1 MRKVRGS
8 SKWEEITTTKSTS
21 FTDKTAKAGK
31 IYTYT
36 VKAGYSDYRS
46 IYIAD
51 GLKIKRLSRPSLSSV
66 KSAKKGITFKWKEV
80 TGASG
85 YLVYRKTGSGD
96 WEEIAKVTGA
106 STVSYVDK
114 TAKKGKTYYYSVR
127 AYSGSYK
134 SAYNTKGLKIKDKY

>member
-1 MRKVRGS
+1 M
-8 SKWEEITTTKSTS
+8 S
-21 FTDKTAKAGK
+21 FTDKTAKPGK

-36 VKAGYSDYRS
+36 VKAAYGDYQS

-51 GLKIKRLSRPSLSSV
+51 GLKMKRLEKPTLVSV
-66 KSAKKGITFKWKEV
+66 KSSKSGVTFKWNEV

-85 YLVYRKTGSGD
+85 YLVYRKTGSGE

-106 STVSYVDK
+106 STNSYVDK

-134 SAYNTKGLKIKDKY
+134 SAYNTSGLKIKDKY